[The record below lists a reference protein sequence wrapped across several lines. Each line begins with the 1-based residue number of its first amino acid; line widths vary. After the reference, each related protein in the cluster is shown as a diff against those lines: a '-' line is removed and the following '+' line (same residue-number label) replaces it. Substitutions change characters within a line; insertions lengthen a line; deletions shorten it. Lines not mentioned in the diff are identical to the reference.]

1 MKIMQLLTFNEYT
14 AAKNKVTSV
23 PIVPPAAAGV
33 HGGQELFITREELFS
48 RILFS
53 FSLYL
58 PADTLPI
65 DRNFYF

>member
-48 RILFS
+48 KILF
-53 FSLYL
+53 
-58 PADTLPI
+58 
-65 DRNFYF
+65 